1 MSQIAPK
8 MDMPASAPP
17 PDAGHA
23 VIEAP
28 PAAAP
33 PQQPP
38 PRPTQFEGRTA
49 SEVLKELTEAFEGDK
64 ISVGELLD
72 RLDSRAHGVL
82 LLILALPM
90 CIPNI
95 PGISTIFGV
104 LMIAP
109 ALGLLFGQRRL
120 WVPQKVR
127 DWKFSRE
134 GFTRALNVAI
144 AGLRRVEF
152 LIKPRLSLLT
162 RWPVTSAV
170 GFQTLLMALVLIL
183 PIWGANLTPGVTVTL
198 TALALMQRD
207 GVLMLLSVPCAIG
220 SIVWVYLFTKY
231 GVMAAA
237 WLGNWLEGVL
247 PAVNLF

>member
-1 MSQIAPK
+1 MAVVPVAG
-8 MDMPASAPP
+8 PRPAPP
-17 PDAGHA
+17 
-23 VIEAP
+23 
-28 PAAAP
+28 
-33 PQQPP
+33 
-38 PRPTQFEGRTA
+38 FEGRTA
-49 SEVLKELTEAFEGDK
+49 SEVLKDLTEAFDGDK
-64 ISVGELLD
+64 ISVGDLLD

-95 PGISTIFGV
+95 PGISTIFGI

-120 WVPQKVR
+120 WVPIKVR
-127 DWKFSRE
+127 AWTFSRE
-134 GFTRALNVAI
+134 GFTKALNVAI
-144 AGLRRVEF
+144 KGLQRVEF
-152 LIKPRLSLLT
+152 LIKPRLSILT

-183 PIWGANLTPGVTVTL
+183 PIWGANLSPGVTVTL

-207 GVLMLLSVPCAIG
+207 GLLMLLSVPCAIG
-220 SIVWVYLFTKY
+220 SLLWVYLFTKY

-237 WLGNWLEGVL
+237 WFGNWLEGVL
-247 PAVNLF
+247 PWLN

>member
-1 MSQIAPK
+1 MS
-8 MDMPASAPP
+8 MPASAPP
-17 PDAGHA
+17 PEAGDAG
-23 VIEAP
+23 VDAP
-28 PAAAP
+28 PP
-33 PQQPP
+33 PASSSQQ
-38 PRPTQFEGRTA
+38 RAEFEGRTA
-49 SEVLKELTEAFEGDK
+49 SEVLTELTEAFEGDK

-120 WVPQKVR
+120 WVPEKVR
-127 DWKFSRE
+127 RWKFSRE
-134 GFTRALNVAI
+134 GFTRALHLAI

-152 LIKPRLSLLT
+152 LIKPRLSFLT

-183 PIWGANLTPGVTVTL
+183 PIWGANLSPGVTVTL

-207 GVLMLLSVPCAIG
+207 GLLMLLSVPCAIG
-220 SIVWVYLFTKY
+220 SIIWVYLFTKY
-231 GVMAAA
+231 GVIAAT
-237 WLGNWLEGVL
+237 WLGEWIAGII
-247 PAVNLF
+247 PSINLF

>member
-1 MSQIAPK
+1 MAVVPVAGPQP
-8 MDMPASAPP
+8 APP
-17 PDAGHA
+17 
-23 VIEAP
+23 
-28 PAAAP
+28 
-33 PQQPP
+33 
-38 PRPTQFEGRTA
+38 FEGRTA
-49 SEVLKELTEAFEGDK
+49 SEVLKDLTEAFDGDK
-64 ISVGELLD
+64 ISVGDLLD

-95 PGISTIFGV
+95 PGISTIFGI

-120 WVPQKVR
+120 WVPIKVR
-127 DWKFSRE
+127 AWTFSRE
-134 GFTRALNVAI
+134 GFTKALNVAI
-144 AGLRRVEF
+144 KGLQRVEF
-152 LIKPRLSLLT
+152 LIKPRLSILT

-183 PIWGANLTPGVTVTL
+183 PIWGANLSPGVTVTL

-207 GVLMLLSVPCAIG
+207 GLLMLLSVPCAIG
-220 SIVWVYLFTKY
+220 SLLWVYLFTKY

-237 WLGNWLEGVL
+237 WFGNWLEGVL
-247 PAVNLF
+247 PWLN

>member
-1 MSQIAPK
+1 MLNATIPPPS
-8 MDMPASAPP
+8 ASA
-17 PDAGHA
+17 
-23 VIEAP
+23 
-28 PAAAP
+28 
-33 PQQPP
+33 
-38 PRPTQFEGRTA
+38 GRAA
-49 SEVLKELTEAFEGDK
+49 SEVLVELTEAFESDK
-64 ISVGELLD
+64 ISVGDLVD

-120 WVPQKVR
+120 WLPRQVR
-127 DWKFSRE
+127 AWTFKRD
-134 GFTRALNVAI
+134 GFQRALRLAI
-144 AGLRRVEF
+144 GGLRRVEF
-152 LIKPRLSLLT
+152 LIKPRLSVLT
-162 RWPVTSAV
+162 RWPLTSAV

-183 PIWGANLTPGVTVTL
+183 PIWGANLLPGIAVTF

-207 GVLMLLSVPCAIG
+207 GLLMLLSMPFAIG

-231 GVMAAA
+231 GVIAAT
-237 WLGNWLEGVL
+237 WLTHWVQG
-247 PAVNLF
+247 LF

>member
-1 MSQIAPK
+1 MAVVPVVGPQP
-8 MDMPASAPP
+8 APP
-17 PDAGHA
+17 
-23 VIEAP
+23 
-28 PAAAP
+28 
-33 PQQPP
+33 
-38 PRPTQFEGRTA
+38 FEGRTA
-49 SEVLKELTEAFEGDK
+49 SEVLKDLTEAFDGDK
-64 ISVGELLD
+64 ISVGDLLD

-95 PGISTIFGV
+95 PGISTIFGI

-120 WVPQKVR
+120 WVPIKVR
-127 DWKFSRE
+127 AWTFSRE
-134 GFTRALNVAI
+134 GFTKALNVAI
-144 AGLRRVEF
+144 KGLQRVEF
-152 LIKPRLSLLT
+152 LIKPRLSILT

-183 PIWGANLTPGVTVTL
+183 PIWGANLSPGVTVTL

-207 GVLMLLSVPCAIG
+207 GLLMLLSVPCAIG
-220 SIVWVYLFTKY
+220 SLLWVYLFTKY

-237 WLGNWLEGVL
+237 WFGNWLEGVL
-247 PAVNLF
+247 PWLN